1 MPVTSDTGFQA
12 SATSDTGFQAP
23 VTMDA
28 LDVNKSQKEIAYEQV
43 SKGTAHRSQKG
54 TAHEKN
60 Q

>member
-1 MPVTSDTGFQA
+1 MSGAGNIGYRGFQA
-12 SATSDTGFQAP
+12 S